1 MFIARAKKRVAQVQI
16 PTGSPAAV
24 GDRMSAPQAEPKA
37 KLSKRPSYDP
47 RIVLVKPAIAMFTAQ
62 AAGMT
67 ISNGGGSSIIGAW
80 APTYYIDQL
89 GVPMNQ
95 IGVYLTAPSESFV
108 PVQLLCLL

>member
-1 MFIARAKKRVAQVQI
+1 MQKRLTRAQP

-37 KLSKRPSYDP
+37 KSRKKPSYDP

-89 GVPMNQ
+89 GVPINQ
-95 IGVYLTAPSESFV
+95 IGVYLTAPSESTCD
-108 PVQLLCLL
+108 Q